1 MSSHREA
8 PQISKDPTADSTD
21 LYAFASTAPEER
33 GTVTLIAN
41 YIPLEHPDGGPNFY
55 EFADDVLYAIHVD
68 NDGDGR
74 ADITYEFRFTTTNAI
89 PQSFLYNDGP
99 ITSLTGKG
107 AAAWN
112 RRQTYSLSRL
122 DHDRGKRTELA
133 TGVIV
138 PPCNIGPL
146 STPNYASLAAAAVTP
161 FHAGGFSGQVFA
173 GPRAEGFYVDLGAVF
188 DLGGLRPFEGAHL
201 GGALQGMPGVNST
214 AAVNVH
220 SLALQVPIEQL
231 TSSGRIPGA
240 TTAGDAVIGVWTT
253 AARQK
258 ARIHGDDGSW
268 SASGPFAQVS
278 RLGNPLVNE
287 LIIGIGAK
295 DAWNATPPTADGTTF
310 GGFFANPLLGQL
322 LPGLYSGVFPHLDA
336 YNQAHSSDNTLSNPA
351 RPDLVAILLTG
362 IPQSV
367 LMAAGLA
374 GAVPPTNVG
383 GTGVADMLRLNVA
396 QAPNPSPN
404 IFGYLQ
410 GDPAGFPNGRRVFD
424 DVATIELRAVAGA
437 TLPLVDAAFM
447 PDGLVGSVLT
457 DPTTVISFG
466 LTAGKGTDVTA
477 KGTENYLSQFPYL
490 GTPYSGY
497 ETPSATPTDKA
508 S

>member
-21 LYAFASTAPEER
+21 LYAFVSPDKP

-55 EFADDVLYAIHVD
+55 EFADDVLYSIHID

-74 ADITYEFRFTTTNAI
+74 ADITYDFRFTTTNAI

-99 ITSLTGKG
+99 ITSLTGLG

-112 RRQTYSLSRL
+112 RRQTYSLTRL
-122 DHDRGKRTELA
+122 DHGHGDERIELA
-133 TGVIV
+133 AGLIA

-146 STPNYASLAAAAVTP
+146 STPNYASLASAAVTS
-161 FHAGGFSGQVFA
+161 FHAGGFSGTVFA

-188 DLGGLRPFEGAHL
+188 DLGGLRPFQADHL
-201 GGALQGMPGVNST
+201 GGALASMPGVNST

-231 TSSGRIPGA
+231 TASRQVPAS
-240 TTAGDAVIGVWTT
+240 TTHSDAVIGVWTT
-253 AARQK
+253 ASRQK
-258 ARIHGDDGSW
+258 ARIRQDGGSW
-268 SASGPFAQVS
+268 SDSGPFAQVS

-287 LIIGIGAK
+287 LVIGIGAK
-295 DAWNATPPTADGTTF
+295 DGWNTSPPLADGTTF
-310 GGFFANPLLGQL
+310 GGFFANPLLAQL
-322 LPGLYSGVFPHLDA
+322 LPTLYSPAFPNLAA
-336 YNQAHSSDNTLSNPA
+336 YNQAHSSDNSLSAPA

-362 IPQSV
+362 IPQAV
-367 LMAAGLA
+367 LAAAGL
-374 GAVPPTNVG
+374 GGVVPPTNVG
-383 GTGVADMLRLNVA
+383 GSAVADMLRLNVA
-396 QAPNPSPN
+396 QKPSANPN
-404 IFGYLQ
+404 IFGYLG

-437 TLPLVDAAFM
+437 TLPLVDPSFT
-447 PDGLVGSVLT
+447 PDGVVGTVGT

-466 LTAGKGTDVTA
+466 LTAGNDPTA
-477 KGTENYLSQFPYL
+477 NHTENYLTIFPYL